1 MIDVS
6 AAFIRNGSK
15 ILICRRGEGKNCSG
29 MWEFPGGKREKDETG
44 EQALERECMEEL
56 GITVSAG
63 GLLADTVYEY
73 PDRTIH
79 LSLYEA
85 VITDG
90 SPACLEHSEILW
102 VEADDLKNY
111 DFCPADRL
119 LIREL
124 SGKGHI

>member
-6 AAFIRNGSK
+6 AAFIKNGSK

-29 MWEFPGGKREKDETG
+29 MWEFPGGKREKNETG

-63 GLLADTVYEY
+63 GLLADMVYEY

-90 SPACLEHSEILW
+90 RPACLEHSEILW
-102 VEADDLKNY
+102 VEADGLKKY
-111 DFCPADRL
+111 DSCPADRL